1 MQHRAQLLILL
12 FVTKIWKL
20 LVITRPD
27 VADDGKVDNGD
38 GDEDGGDDDVADAD
52 VDDDGDGE
60 VDNDVADDVADGDDD
75 DELKLTEWG
84 CGEAVRLSATASASA
99 WQRPLCCTENP
110 NR

>member
-38 GDEDGGDDDVADAD
+38 GDEDGGDDDVADE
-52 VDDDGDGE
+52 VDDGK
-60 VDNDVADDVADGDDD
+60 VDN
-75 DELKLTEWG
+75 
-84 CGEAVRLSATASASA
+84 
-99 WQRPLCCTENP
+99 CC
-110 NR
+110 RR